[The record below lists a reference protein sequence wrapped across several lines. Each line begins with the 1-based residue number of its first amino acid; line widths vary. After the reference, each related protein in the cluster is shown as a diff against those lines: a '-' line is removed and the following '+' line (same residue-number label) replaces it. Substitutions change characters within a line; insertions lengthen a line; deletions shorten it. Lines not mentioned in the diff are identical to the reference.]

1 MGQGF
6 HAVSPEPVHAPD
18 SENRKYDSAQNTA
31 SQGRIRKI
39 HPLHGGDI
47 AAVAAGIQRPVDCQT
62 RNRREG
68 GHENRQPSKAV
79 LEQSGQL
86 QRKLPQGVH
95 CIASLEMR

>member
-6 HAVSPEPVHAPD
+6 HAVPPEPVHAPD
-18 SENRKYDSAQNTA
+18 SENRKYDSPQNTA
-31 SQGRIRKI
+31 SQGRICKI

-47 AAVAAGIQRPVDCQT
+47 AAVAAGIQRPVDRQAG
-62 RNRREG
+62 NRREG
-68 GHENRQPSKAV
+68 GQKNRQPSKAV

-86 QRKLPQGVH
+86 QTKLPQGVH